1 MRLRLEVDNQRFR
14 VLLEIPTAEAEK
26 YRKWLTWFIAT
37 SLPVLFS
44 YTAALKFLPP
54 GTVPPP
60 AGHEQEYRK

>member
-1 MRLRLEVDNQRFR
+1 M
-14 VLLEIPTAEAEK
+14 EIPTAEAEK
-26 YRKWLTWFIAT
+26 YRKWLTWFIVT

-60 AGHEQEYRK
+60 ADDEKVHQK